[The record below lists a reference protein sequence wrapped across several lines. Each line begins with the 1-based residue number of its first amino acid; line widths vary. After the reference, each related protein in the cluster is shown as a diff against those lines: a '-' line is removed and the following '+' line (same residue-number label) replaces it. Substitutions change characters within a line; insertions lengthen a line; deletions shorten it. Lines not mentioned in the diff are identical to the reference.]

1 MARRMLFCF
10 PNEEST
16 MTSYYGA
23 YEQTHPLHRRSC
35 GRTSLVA
42 FLAAATI
49 ATAWLTGYASAAPAT
64 PQEPLVTEVPVE
76 QPLAPL
82 PAG

>member
-1 MARRMLFCF
+1 MI
-10 PNEEST
+10 
-16 MTSYYGA
+16 SYYGA
-23 YEQTHPLHRRSC
+23 YEQTHPLPRRSC

-42 FLAAATI
+42 FLAAASI
-49 ATAWLTGYASAAPAT
+49 ATAWLTGCASAAPAT
-64 PQEPLVTEVPVE
+64 PQEPLVREAPME